1 MCSETSRLA
10 MELRIQSHRGEARTH
25 RCRIADFDEIAEF
38 VPNQSA
44 PGTVVLEK
52 ALGEKWIER
61 NV

>member
-1 MCSETSRLA
+1 